1 MNLLIDS
8 LPTTI
13 DVQGVRYPINWNFRT
28 SILFELLMF
37 NDEISEKQKGLKI
50 LKLYFDDKVILN
62 FNENNLEEVFEQI
75 TLFYS
80 CGKKNISTNCYENDC
95 IDDSASNK
103 KIYDYNFDAEYIYS
117 AFLQQYNIDLNKIKN
132 LHWWKFKAMFNS
144 LTEDCKFVQIL
155 NYRSIDINKI
165 KDNEQKE
172 FYKKMKT
179 IYALPLSKS
188 EKEEKEKINLINQ
201 MLLRGEDPGELLH
214 N

>member
-80 CGKKNISTNCYENDC
+80 CGKKNILTNCYENDC
-95 IDDSASNK
+95 TDDSAFNK

-201 MLLRGEDPGELLH
+201 MLLRGEDPRELLH